1 MIKIYF
7 LRHGRQDSL
16 LCNVDVSLSSE
27 GRMQAELAGKRLKNF
42 GIQALYTSD
51 MLRAIETGDEINK
64 FLEVPQKVFRNLRET
79 EFGDLE
85 GYTDEELHIKYAA
98 FYEERDKFEK
108 DIPYPGGENG
118 EECFSRMYDA
128 VMDIIDECKA
138 NDYERIAIVSH
149 GGALRC
155 FMAGIL
161 GMDMARRLQFVKTME
176 NCSITEIDYDEY
188 RNRFYIERVNDYNH
202 LEEHKE
208 LLRENF
214 KKTFL

>member
-7 LRHGRQDSL
+7 LRHGRQDSI
-16 LCNVDVSLSSE
+16 LCNVDVSLSKE
-27 GRMQAELAGKRLKNF
+27 GRMQADLVGKRLKNF

-51 MLRAIETGDEINK
+51 MLRAIETGEEINK
-64 FLEVPQKVFRNLRET
+64 YLKVPAKVYRNLREI

-85 GYTDEELHIKYAA
+85 GLTDEELHSKYAD
-98 FYEERDKFEK
+98 FYKERDKFEE
-108 DIPYPGGENG
+108 DIPFPGGENG
-118 EECFSRMYDA
+118 AECFERMMSSI
-128 VMDIIDECKA
+128 MDIIGECKE
-138 NDYERIAIVSH
+138 NNYDTIAIVSH

-161 GMDMARRLQFVKTME
+161 GMDMAKRLQFVKTME
-176 NCSITEIDYDEY
+176 NCSITEIDYDEK

-202 LEEHKE
+202 LEENE
-208 LLRENF
+208 DLLRKNF

>member
-16 LCNVDVSLSSE
+16 LCNVDVSLSRE
-27 GRMQAELAGKRLKNF
+27 GRMQAKLAGKRLKSF

-64 FLEVPQKVFRNLRET
+64 FTNVPQKVYRNLREI

-85 GYTDEELHIKYAA
+85 GYTDEELHTKYAE
-98 FYEERDKFEK
+98 FYAERDKFEE
-108 DIPYPGGENG
+108 DIPFPGGENG
-118 EECFSRMYDA
+118 QECFERMMSA
-128 VMDIIDECKA
+128 IMDIIGECKA
-138 NDYERIAIVSH
+138 NNHSVIAIVSH

-176 NCSITEIDYDEY
+176 NCSITEIDYDEK